1 MSNACIHILSMVWF
15 HNLYFGDELKAF
27 YIFKNTGYNNIVMT
41 IQDWA
46 SLIVAILTIVSSIA
60 FGIKWLVK
68 HYLVE
73 LKPNSGSSLKD
84 QVSRLESA
92 LDDQRI
98 DSIKSRDRQEKKLDE
113 MYEILIKH
121 IANSNK

>member
-1 MSNACIHILSMVWF
+1 M
-15 HNLYFGDELKAF
+15 
-27 YIFKNTGYNNIVMT
+27 YNNIVMT

-68 HYLVE
+68 HYLSE
-73 LKPNSGSSLKD
+73 LKTNGGSSVKD
-84 QVSRLESA
+84 QISRLENA
-92 LDDQRI
+92 VDEQRI

-121 IANSNK
+121 IANTNK

>member
-1 MSNACIHILSMVWF
+1 M
-15 HNLYFGDELKAF
+15 
-27 YIFKNTGYNNIVMT
+27 YNNLVMT

-46 SLIVAILTIVSSIA
+46 SLIVAILTIASTIA

-73 LKPNSGSSLKD
+73 LKPNSGSSMKD
-84 QVSRLESA
+84 QISRLETA
-92 LDDQRI
+92 LNEQKNE
-98 DSIKSRDRQEKKLDE
+98 SQKSRDRQEKKLDD

-121 IANSNK
+121 IADLNK